1 MKREFTNIRSLI
13 GAFAKA
19 LNLINREMQH
29 HHEQTAYLAY
39 RIAVAMGLRGETL
52 NLVLF
57 SALMHDIGFEALQ
70 ESATLKEIEAG
81 RKQVAKLGT
90 SMIREVEELHPV
102 ADIIEVVQNSYEE
115 NLELLKDDVRLDI
128 SQAVHLSDYVTS
140 IFREDQ
146 PILDQVKG
154 ILSSVEALRDSE
166 FSSKAIDALMDIG
179 RIESLWLDIAL
190 NPEVLALYVG
200 KIHRVRL
207 EEVVVFTRF
216 MSRIIDFRSP
226 FTAMHS
232 AGVAATARE
241 LARLAGMSSEEVKMM
256 EIAGNLHDI
265 GKLRVPN
272 EILEKPGKLDEAEFN
287 IMREHTYYTRTILA
301 SVVGFD
307 KIADWAA
314 FHHEK
319 LNGKGYPFHLT
330 GEQLDLGSRIMAV
343 ADIFSAITEERPYRA
358 GMSREKALAVLK
370 ENVDRGE
377 ICGSVVK
384 LLEEHFDEVDKIR
397 EQESREVGKRYF
409 QSIEAKK
416 YDEVEYFDN
425 RKNYGSL

>member
-1 MKREFTNIRSLI
+1 MKREFTNMRSLI
-13 GAFAKA
+13 VALAKA

-29 HHEQTAYLAY
+29 HHEQTAYLAF
-39 RIAVAMGLRGETL
+39 RIAFAMGLRGETL
-52 NLVLF
+52 NLVLYA
-57 SALMHDIGFEALQ
+57 ALLHDIGFEALDD
-70 ESATLKEIEAG
+70 SSTLQEIEKG
-81 RKQVAKLGT
+81 RKRVARAGA
-90 SMIREVEELHPV
+90 SMIREVEELRPI
-102 ADIIEVVQNSYEE
+102 ADIIEIVQNSYAV
-115 NLELLKDDVRLDI
+115 NRELLKDDVRLDI
-128 SQAVHLSDYVTS
+128 SQAVHLSDYVTT
-140 IFREDQ
+140 IFREDR

-154 ILSSVEALRDSE
+154 ILAAVEALRGSE
-166 FSSKAIDALMDIG
+166 FSPEAVDALLEIG
-179 RIESLWLDIAL
+179 RTESLWLDVAL
-190 NPEVLALYVG
+190 NPEVLVLYVG
-200 KIHRVRL
+200 KLRRVRL

-241 LARLAGMSSEEVKMM
+241 LARLAGMTAEEVKMM

-272 EILEKPGKLDEAEFN
+272 AILEKPGKLDEAEFN
-287 IMREHTYYTRTILA
+287 IMREHTYYTRMILS
-301 SVVGFD
+301 SVDGFE

-330 GEQLDLGSRIMAV
+330 GEQLDVGSRIMAV
-343 ADIFSAITEERPYRA
+343 ADIFSAITEVRPYRA

-384 LLEEHFDEVDKIR
+384 LLEEHFDEVDEVR
-397 EQESREVGKRYF
+397 ERESREVGKRYF
-409 QSIEAKK
+409 QSIEAK
-416 YDEVEYFDN
+416 N
-425 RKNYGSL
+425 

>member
-1 MKREFTNIRSLI
+1 
-13 GAFAKA
+13 
-19 LNLINREMQH
+19 
-29 HHEQTAYLAY
+29 
-39 RIAVAMGLRGETL
+39 
-52 NLVLF
+52 
-57 SALMHDIGFEALQ
+57 
-70 ESATLKEIEAG
+70 
-81 RKQVAKLGT
+81 
-90 SMIREVEELHPV
+90 MIREVEELRPI
-102 ADIIEVVQNSYEE
+102 ADIIEIVQNSYAV
-115 NLELLKDDVRLDI
+115 NRELLKDDVRLDI
-128 SQAVHLSDYVTS
+128 SQAVHLSDYVTT
-140 IFREDQ
+140 IFREDR

-154 ILSSVEALRDSE
+154 ILAAVEALRGSE
-166 FSSKAIDALMDIG
+166 FSPEAVDALLEIG
-179 RIESLWLDIAL
+179 RTESLWLDVAL
-190 NPEVLALYVG
+190 NPEVLVLYVG
-200 KIHRVRL
+200 KLRRVRL

-241 LARLAGMSSEEVKMM
+241 LARLAGMTAEEVKMM

-272 EILEKPGKLDEAEFN
+272 AILEKPGKLDEAEFN
-287 IMREHTYYTRTILA
+287 IMREHTYYTRMILS
-301 SVVGFD
+301 SVDGFE

-330 GEQLDLGSRIMAV
+330 GEQLDVGSRIMAV
-343 ADIFSAITEERPYRA
+343 ADIFSAITEVRPYRA

-384 LLEEHFDEVDKIR
+384 LLEEHFDEVDEVR
-397 EQESREVGKRYF
+397 ERESREVGKRYF
-409 QSIEAKK
+409 QSIEAK
-416 YDEVEYFDN
+416 N
-425 RKNYGSL
+425 

>member
-1 MKREFTNIRSLI
+1 MKREFTNMRSLI
-13 GAFAKA
+13 VALAKA

-29 HHEQTAYLAY
+29 HHEQTAYLAF
-39 RIAVAMGLRGETL
+39 RIAFAMGLRGETL
-52 NLVLF
+52 NLVLYA
-57 SALMHDIGFEALQ
+57 ALLHDIGFEALDD
-70 ESATLKEIEAG
+70 SSTLQEIEKG
-81 RKQVAKLGT
+81 RKRVARAGA
-90 SMIREVEELHPV
+90 SMIREVEELRPI
-102 ADIIEVVQNSYEE
+102 ADIIEIVQNSYAV
-115 NLELLKDDVRLDI
+115 NRELLKDDVRLDI
-128 SQAVHLSDYVTS
+128 SQAVHLSDYVTT
-140 IFREDQ
+140 IFREDR

-154 ILSSVEALRDSE
+154 ILAAVEALRGSE
-166 FSSKAIDALMDIG
+166 FSPEAVDALLKIG
-179 RIESLWLDIAL
+179 RTESLWLDVAL
-190 NPEVLALYVG
+190 NPEVLVLYVG
-200 KIHRVRL
+200 KLRRVRL

-241 LARLAGMSSEEVKMM
+241 LARLAGMTAEEVKMM

-272 EILEKPGKLDEAEFN
+272 AILEKPGKLDEAEFN
-287 IMREHTYYTRTILA
+287 IMREHTYYTRMILS
-301 SVVGFD
+301 SVDGFE

-330 GEQLDLGSRIMAV
+330 GEQLDVGSRIMAV
-343 ADIFSAITEERPYRA
+343 ADIFSAITEVRPYRA

-384 LLEEHFDEVDKIR
+384 LLEEHFDEVDEVR
-397 EQESREVGKRYF
+397 ERESREVGKRYF
-409 QSIEAKK
+409 QSIEAK
-416 YDEVEYFDN
+416 N
-425 RKNYGSL
+425 

>member
-1 MKREFTNIRSLI
+1 MKREFTNMRSLI
-13 GAFAKA
+13 VALAKA

-29 HHEQTAYLAY
+29 HHEQTAYLAF
-39 RIAVAMGLRGETL
+39 RIAFAMGLRGETL
-52 NLVLF
+52 NLVLYA
-57 SALMHDIGFEALQ
+57 ALLHDIGFEALDD
-70 ESATLKEIEAG
+70 SSTLQEIEKG
-81 RKQVAKLGT
+81 RKRVARAGA
-90 SMIREVEELHPV
+90 SMIREVEELRPI
-102 ADIIEVVQNSYEE
+102 ADIIEIVQNSYAV
-115 NLELLKDDVRLDI
+115 NRELLKGDVRLDI
-128 SQAVHLSDYVTS
+128 SQAVHLSDYVTT
-140 IFREDQ
+140 IFREDR

-154 ILSSVEALRDSE
+154 ILAAVEALRGSE
-166 FSSKAIDALMDIG
+166 FSPEAVDALLKIG
-179 RIESLWLDIAL
+179 RTESLWLDVAL
-190 NPEVLALYVG
+190 NPEVLVLYVG
-200 KIHRVRL
+200 KLRRVRL

-241 LARLAGMSSEEVKMM
+241 LARLAGMTAEEVKMM

-272 EILEKPGKLDEAEFN
+272 AILEKPGKLDEAEFN
-287 IMREHTYYTRTILA
+287 IMREHTYYTRMILS
-301 SVVGFD
+301 SVDGFE

-330 GEQLDLGSRIMAV
+330 GEQLDVGSRIMAV
-343 ADIFSAITEERPYRA
+343 ADIFSAITEVRPYRA

-384 LLEEHFDEVDKIR
+384 LLEEHFDEVDEVR
-397 EQESREVGKRYF
+397 ERESREVGKRYF
-409 QSIEAKK
+409 QSIEAK
-416 YDEVEYFDN
+416 N
-425 RKNYGSL
+425 

>member
-1 MKREFTNIRSLI
+1 MKREFTNMRSLI
-13 GAFAKA
+13 VALAKA

-29 HHEQTAYLAY
+29 HHEQTAYLAF
-39 RIAVAMGLRGETL
+39 RIAFAMGLRGETL
-52 NLVLF
+52 NLVLYA
-57 SALMHDIGFEALQ
+57 ALLHDIGFEALDD
-70 ESATLKEIEAG
+70 SSTLQEIEKG
-81 RKQVAKLGT
+81 RKRVARLGA
-90 SMIREVEELHPV
+90 SMIREVEELRPI
-102 ADIIEVVQNSYEE
+102 ADIIEIVQNSYEV
-115 NLELLKDDVRLDI
+115 NRELLKDDVRLDI
-128 SQAVHLSDYVTS
+128 SQAVHLSDYVTT
-140 IFREDQ
+140 IFREDR

-154 ILSSVEALRDSE
+154 ILAAVEALRGSE
-166 FSSKAIDALMDIG
+166 FSPEAVDALLEIG
-179 RIESLWLDIAL
+179 RTESLWLDVAL
-190 NPEVLALYVG
+190 NPEVLVLYVG
-200 KIHRVRL
+200 KLRRVRL

-241 LARLAGMSSEEVKMM
+241 LARLAGMTAEEVKMM

-272 EILEKPGKLDEAEFN
+272 AILEKPGKLDEAEFN
-287 IMREHTYYTRTILA
+287 IMREHTYYTRMILS
-301 SVVGFD
+301 SVDGFE

-330 GEQLDLGSRIMAV
+330 GEQLDVGSRIMAV
-343 ADIFSAITEERPYRA
+343 ADIFSAITEVRPYRA

-384 LLEEHFDEVDKIR
+384 LLEEHFDEVDEVR
-397 EQESREVGKRYF
+397 ERESREVGKRYF
-409 QSIEAKK
+409 QSIEAK
-416 YDEVEYFDN
+416 N
-425 RKNYGSL
+425 